1 MYSKDLRQ
9 KEIFQIKREVGL
21 RLNLVVGRK
30 AVVEEVVE
38 VVGGGGRYGGL
49 VWRCVGGFS
58 RMLPR
63 FSPKISEIAFLRV
76 WFGITDDSSGFL

>member
-9 KEIFQIKREVGL
+9 KEIFHIKREVGL

-30 AVVEEVVE
+30 DVVEEAE

-49 VWRCVGGFS
+49 VWECIRGFS

-63 FSPKISEIAFLRV
+63 FSPKISKTAFLEV